1 MKKTSTVLA
10 CLLLSMLC
18 ASAVLADDVPH
29 ANAAYGTPV
38 VDGQID
44 EVWANAETYTASAL
58 KDGTEEGITTEWKAL
73 WDEKNLYVL
82 IETKGDTKH
91 FFNGDQSWGD
101 GVELYIDALNN
112 DPEDFA
118 TDDGVVQI
126 GVKANATTDAA
137 YKGTETA
144 IANIEGKYQ
153 IVAVENADGYTYE
166 ISIAMEDFCSGFH
179 FKEGTVLGFDI
190 QINSKSD
197 DAESR
202 TSAYGWADTTNI
214 GWQYPY
220 VFGDLELAPAPVV
233 EAETEAEVAISP
245 DTATTAPATFDAGVL
260 AALAAIVSAAGF
272 AISKKH

>member
-1 MKKTSTVLA
+1 MDKNALDLICS
-10 CLLLSMLC
+10 LL
-18 ASAVLADDVPH
+18 
-29 ANAAYGTPV
+29 
-38 VDGQID
+38 I
-44 EVWANAETYTASAL
+44 
-58 KDGTEEGITTEWKAL
+58 
-73 WDEKNLYVL
+73 
-82 IETKGDTKH
+82 
-91 FFNGDQSWGD
+91 
-101 GVELYIDALNN
+101 
-112 DPEDFA
+112 FA
-118 TDDGVVQI
+118 F
-126 GVKANATTDAA
+126 
-137 YKGTETA
+137 Y
-144 IANIEGKYQ
+144 

-166 ISIAMEDFCSGFH
+166 ISIAMADFCSGFH

>member
-1 MKKTSTVLA
+1 M
-10 CLLLSMLC
+10 LLYEKQKI
-18 ASAVLADDVPH
+18 A
-29 ANAAYGTPV
+29 
-38 VDGQID
+38 
-44 EVWANAETYTASAL
+44 
-58 KDGTEEGITTEWKAL
+58 KWKAL

-166 ISIAMEDFCSGFH
+166 ISIAMADFCSGFY

-272 AISKKH
+272 ALSKKH